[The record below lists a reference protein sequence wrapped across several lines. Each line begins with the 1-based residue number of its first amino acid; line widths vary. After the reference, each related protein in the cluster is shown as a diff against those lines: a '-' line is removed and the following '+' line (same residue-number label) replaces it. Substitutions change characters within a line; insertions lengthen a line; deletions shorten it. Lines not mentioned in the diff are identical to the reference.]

1 MANEDKAARYHRLR
15 RQASLAGTTAAA
27 FLLFVLVFSGAAATL
42 RTIIEGVTGGLFVP
56 GVDLY
61 TAVLVV
67 VCDLLVLPLAFYQ
80 GMTLEH
86 HYGLSTQSAAAWFR
100 DRARATGIAM
110 VFLSAGALI
119 VLSLMRWM
127 PAYWWVTGTLIFG
140 GLLSLLARIAPVVLM
155 PLFYHIAPL
164 DRPSLRERLLAL
176 AERAGVPALGVFEWR
191 LGDRTRKAN
200 AALAGAGRTRRILLS
215 DTLLAHHSE
224 DEIEVI
230 VAHEL
235 AHHVHHDMRAGLVVE
250 TAIIG
255 AGLYAADWVMS
266 AAAGRFGSTGKDDVA
281 LLPLGALALGAA
293 SLLLMPLAHA
303 VSRAHERR
311 ADSYAL
317 EMTRN
322 PGAFVSAMRRLSAQN
337 LAEDRPPALIE
348 WLFHSH
354 PSTAARIAAAS
365 AWRPTGAGSD
375 RRRSGAGRS

>member
-27 FLLFVLVFSGAAATL
+27 FLLIVLVFSGGAAAL
-42 RTIIEGVTGGLFVP
+42 RTMIESVTGGRFVP
-56 GVDLY
+56 GVVLY
-61 TAVLVV
+61 AVAVV
-67 VCDLLVLPLAFYQ
+67 LACDLLALPLAFYQ

-86 HYGLSTQSAAAWFR
+86 RYGLSTQTAAAWFR
-100 DRARATGIAM
+100 DHAKASAVAV

-119 VLSLMRWM
+119 IATLMRWT
-127 PAYWWVTGTLIFG
+127 PGYWWVIGTLVFG

-155 PLFYHIAPL
+155 PLFYHLAPL
-164 DRPSLRERLLAL
+164 DRASLTERLLAL

-215 DTLLAHHSE
+215 DTLLAHHSD
-224 DEIEVI
+224 DEIEII

-235 AHHVHHDMRAGLVVE
+235 AHHVHHDMRSGLVVE

-255 AGLYAADWVMS
+255 AGLYAADWVMA
-266 AAAGRFGSTGKDDVA
+266 AAAGRFGTTGKDDLA
-281 LLPLGALALGAA
+281 LLPLAALALGAA
-293 SLLLMPLAHA
+293 SLVLMPLAHA
-303 VSRAHERR
+303 LSRAHERR

-317 EMTRN
+317 KMTRN
-322 PGAFVSAMRRLSAQN
+322 PGAFVSAMRRLAAQN

-354 PSTAARIAAAS
+354 PSTAARIAAAT
-365 AWRPTGAGSD
+365 AWRPVETV
-375 RRRSGAGRS
+375 SGGRQSSERA